1 MILYHG
7 LNIAITQIDLSKS
20 KPNKD
25 FGQGFY
31 LSDSEQQAIE
41 MANYKAS
48 LFGGDPIVTRF
59 EFNEAVF
66 SNNNSLRI
74 KIFKD
79 YSEEWAD
86 FVFANREG
94 NPTQNFD
101 IVYGPIANDKVGLQI
116 RKFKDGAIDKIEFL
130 NRLRYMKGITF
141 QYYFGSEE
149 AIRHLTIL

>member
-7 LNIAITQIDLSKS
+7 SNIAITQIDLSKS

-48 LFGGDPIVTRF
+48 LFGGNPIVTRF
-59 EFNEAVF
+59 EFNEAFF

-101 IVYGPIANDKVGLQI
+101 IV
-116 RKFKDGAIDKIEFL
+116 
-130 NRLRYMKGITF
+130 
-141 QYYFGSEE
+141 
-149 AIRHLTIL
+149 

>member
-7 LNIAITQIDLSKS
+7 SNIAITQIDLSKS

-48 LFGGDPIVTRF
+48 LFGGNPIVTIF